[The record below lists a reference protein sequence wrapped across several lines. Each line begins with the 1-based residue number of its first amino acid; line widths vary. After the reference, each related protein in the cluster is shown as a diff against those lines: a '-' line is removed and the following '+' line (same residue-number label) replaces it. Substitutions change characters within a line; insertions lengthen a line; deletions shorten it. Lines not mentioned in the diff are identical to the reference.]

1 LTKFTSKINSAA
13 GGSGEVA
20 EAFAKIGVS
29 IQDSGGKARGTMEIL
44 GDVADAFSEIEDKTQ
59 RSRVAV
65 ELFGKQGLKMV
76 APLSQGREALE
87 RIGSLKHVIS
97 EEALESLKELGD
109 ELKTISAL
117 ASGKTA
123 SAIAALWETFK
134 SAVNIIPKT
143 EATFEGAGKTF
154 IQAGIASKQLSSA
167 LNESENIASQKEQ
180 ASRAEKIRI
189 ETEKILAATKER
201 KAYEAALL
209 EYNLAQAGA
218 YEKVGIATE
227 IVLKLE
233 KEIADLEAKGGMAD
247 RQKADEKRAERL
259 KKLAELE
266 KFRHDLSEKTFE
278 TLERIDQLKTA
289 EKETVLE
296 KTLGRVAVLRER
308 ISHATELGDQ
318 FQKDSQELQKLAIE
332 ASRKQIEIEQ
342 AKTDKIKNRI
352 AFLEQEKELAGDNK
366 DRVEKLQKE
375 IEEKNLALIQ
385 RRIELIKKAGEEALK
400 LQQLQGSLKEKTT
413 QLATR
418 KSDRTKFATLE
429 EALAIGYQPGQSA
442 EFQKQLDIGFKAK
455 DLETQA
461 AGLKDKPEEAKKL
474 LDEADKLRATLS
486 PKFFIES
493 VINPFKELETEIA
506 KLTEQV
512 KIQNEIASKAKE
524 GAGQPVEPEPPK
536 PLTIEEMNAN
546 ARANQAARIRGGII
560 LENQQ
565 RAWENA
571 VDRQRLIQNLKVGI
585 EDIAKRTITDATAK
599 DEREAILKAQEV
611 VKVKTEREAEQ
622 KAQAEGVAPLDPQ
635 KLQRLFDKEMALRG
649 KLSPKFFRE
658 EDIRPQGD
666 IAEKLKEASA
676 DVQRERWQQA
686 QDAINEAEKQQG
698 KALTKFQA
706 GLILQKFGASA
717 TAEDMRLFPV
727 SNAPKNIGEDESEI
741 IGHLISN
748 EEKIEKLIAAEAER
762 VPWATGPEA
771 ELAFQKMFGETIF
784 ADNFETLSKLDEI
797 HAALTQPLKV
807 KPVNGP

>member
-1 LTKFTSKINSAA
+1 VNDEIMVRLGLNSSAFQEGMKSATRATEGFQSKLMGPLNAVKGFGAALGGAFALNTFQGITDHAEKLRNLAEGLNVSTTELQKWQNAMEFSGVSSETATKALTKFTSKINSAA

-44 GDVADAFSEIEDKTQ
+44 GDVADAFSEMEDKTE

-109 ELKTISAL
+109 EFKTISAL

-123 SAIAALWETFK
+123 SAVAALWDTFK
-134 SAVNIIPKT
+134 NVVNVVPKT
-143 EATFEGAGKTF
+143 EGTFEGAGKMF
-154 IQAGIASKQLSSA
+154 VQAGLASKQLSSA
-167 LNESENIASQKEQ
+167 LSESENIASQKDQ
-180 ASRAEKIRI
+180 VSRAEKIRI

-201 KAYEAALL
+201 KALEAALL

-296 KTLGRVAVLRER
+296 KTLGRVAILRER
-308 ISHATELGDQ
+308 ISHATDLGDQ

-332 ASRKQIEIEQ
+332 ASRKQLEIEQ

-352 AFLEQEKELAGDNK
+352 AFLEQEKELAGSNK
-366 DRVEKLQKE
+366 DRVEKLDKE
-375 IEEKNLALIQ
+375 IGEKKIALEQ
-385 RRIELIKKAGEEALK
+385 RRLELAQKVSQESLK
-400 LQQLQGSLKEKTT
+400 LAQLQGSLQEKRDK
-413 QLATR
+413 LSSV
-418 KSDRTKFATLE
+418 KSDRLKFSTLE
-429 EALAIGYQPGQSA
+429 EAANLGYRPGQSA
-442 EFQKQLDIGFKAK
+442 EFQKQLDTVYKIQDLRQRAK
-455 DLETQA
+455 DLFTFDPDA
-461 AGLKDKPEEAKKL
+461 AQKL
-474 LDEADKLRATLS
+474 MDEADKLQQTLS
-486 PKFFIES
+486 PKFFTEAL
-493 VINPFKELETEIA
+493 INPFKDLETEIK

-512 KIQNEIASKAKE
+512 KIQNEIAAKTANV
-524 GAGQPVEPEPPK
+524 AGEPPPINEPAK
-536 PLTIEEMNAN
+536 PPTIEEMNAA

-571 VDRQRLIQNLKVGI
+571 VDRQRLIQDLFPEGFDV
-585 EDIAKRTITDATAK
+585 EDPLLEAK
-599 DEREAILKAQEV
+599 
-611 VKVKTEREAEQ
+611 
-622 KAQAEGVAPLDPQ
+622 
-635 KLQRLFDKEMALRG
+635 M
-649 KLSPKFFRE
+649 E
-658 EDIRPQGD
+658 EIR
-666 IAEKLKEASA
+666 
-676 DVQRERWQQA
+676 
-686 QDAINEAEKQQG
+686 
-698 KALTKFQA
+698 
-706 GLILQKFGASA
+706 LILSSG
-717 TAEDMRLFPV
+717 
-727 SNAPKNIGEDESEI
+727 I
-741 IGHLISN
+741 
-748 EEKIEKLIAAEAER
+748 
-762 VPWATGPEA
+762 
-771 ELAFQKMFGETIF
+771 
-784 ADNFETLSKLDEI
+784 
-797 HAALTQPLKV
+797 KV